1 MVPEIRDLTYED
13 RLQEM
18 GLPNQQDRRERGDL
32 ITLYKIINDIKKL
45 DKQDLVLMNDETG
58 EMRVPS

>member
-32 ITLYKIINDIKKL
+32 ITLYKTVNGIEKL
-45 DKQDLVLMNDETG
+45 DMQNLVME
-58 EMRVPS
+58 E